1 MRKILITPP
10 FSSPLYILPIG
21 LWLLDSLVLLDPCLD
36 AVRNLKKIEDG
47 YFIEHLAMQ
56 SSAILFLPFIA
67 LMLFLI
73 LHNYPGCVP
82 LFAWNPRKQGLS
94 IVLTALF
101 LSMILYTLLEVKR
114 MLSLDLPLNALVCS
128 AWVYLYLAFR
138 SVMIQKTEYRETVL
152 LSTDSECKICPKCKL
167 EQWKGYQ
174 NCQRCSINLS

>member
-1 MRKILITPP
+1 LVIKFLCTV
-10 FSSPLYILPIG
+10 L
-21 LWLLDSLVLLDPCLD
+21 SLFRCGKE
-36 AVRNLKKIEDG
+36 AKKNEDG
-47 YFIEHLAMQ
+47 YFIEALTMQ
-56 SSAILFLPFIA
+56 ASGILFLPFIA

-73 LHNYPGCVP
+73 LHDYPGCVS
-82 LFAWNPRKQGLS
+82 LFAWNPRRQGLS

-138 SVMIQKTEYRETVL
+138 SLLIQKTEYRETVL
-152 LSTDSECKICPKCKL
+152 LSNDSEYKICPKCKL
-167 EQWKGYQ
+167 EQWKDYQ